1 MRRQRGYR
9 VVDRLVVLSGL
20 SLIYRLIA
28 ARKPHWIPGFASKSA
43 MGVDVVFK

>member
-20 SLIYRLIA
+20 SLIYRFIA